1 MFTVKEVAAIFKCN
15 PETIK
20 RKIYAGKIKAIKFGV
35 EWRISEEEV
44 ERLKRGE

>member
-1 MFTVKEVAAIFKCN
+1 MYTVKEVAAIFKCN

-20 RKIYAGKIKAIKFGV
+20 RKIYAGKIKAVKFGS

-44 ERLKRGE
+44 ERMKEGV

>member
-1 MFTVKEVAAIFKCN
+1 MYTVKEVAAIFKCN

-20 RKIYAGKIKAIKFGV
+20 RKIYAGKIKAVKFGP

-44 ERLKRGE
+44 ERMKEGV